1 MCPRALSFQPLIIWL
16 VSSPSSCGRQLY
28 ATDSS
33 VAFLGVNLLLAPHLW
48 QVHPLA
54 LNAEV
59 LPGLF
64 LLWQSRVFVF
74 NFPVHSSYVLL
85 SHKCIFQY
93 KPCMG
98 LVTCPLVGSH
108 MIWFLN
114 ASSCHGFLVIRMF
127 TYCPL
132 VSSFS
137 PSCYLV
143 TNCGSVHFYRT
154 SMRVLCLA
162 LFSFTRSIC
171 SLRMTAAAGSVYSL
185 SSGVCFALMVVGFY
199 SFSMYECMYLFIYL
213 IIYLYFLLP

>member
-1 MCPRALSFQPLIIWL
+1 M
-16 VSSPSSCGRQLY
+16 
-28 ATDSS
+28 
-33 VAFLGVNLLLAPHLW
+33 LAPHFW

-59 LPGLF
+59 RPGLF

-85 SHKCIFQY
+85 SHKCILQY

-98 LVTCPLVGSH
+98 LVACPLVGTH
-108 MIWFLN
+108 MVWFLN
-114 ASSCHGFLVIRMF
+114 VSSCHGFLVIRRNVF

-143 TNCGSVHFYRT
+143 TYCGSVHFCRI

-162 LFSFTRSIC
+162 LFSFTWSIC
-171 SLRMTAAAGSVYSL
+171 SLRMLAAAGSVYSL
-185 SSGVCFALMVVGFY
+185 SSRVCFALMAVGFY
-199 SFSMYECMYLFIYL
+199 SFSMYECMCLFT
-213 IIYLYFLLP
+213 